1 MRGKKSV
8 KIIISIIGILAVGL
22 IGFQVLK
29 LQSSDVGKTQR
40 IIRTVKLE
48 GRRITM
54 SPFVEPTSETITN
67 TQPDPTNVESPEI
80 EAPRVP
86 EVVPSAESS
95 DAEIREFQ
103 AWLSSILM
111 EEDPLEEG
119 TEHGDS
125 NAKEAK
131 NDGIDYDLERSYI
144 KSTIE
149 NQWKSGFET
158 YDIDGYMSAI
168 WEDGFFYANDLGTP
182 GNLNNDIIFRGGQQE
197 REGALNM
204 FNTMEDIELDLYS
217 NGDVEFLSD
226 TLAIADYD
234 YNLKLVSSAH
244 GISYPSGRMIFILE
258 LRENGEWR
266 ILEWYDYATPD
277 P

>member
-1 MRGKKSV
+1 MKGKKNV
-8 KIIISIIGILAVGL
+8 KIIIGIIGVLAVGFV
-22 IGFQVLK
+22 GFQVLK
-29 LQSSDVGKTQR
+29 LRSPDVRRTQR
-40 IIRTVKLE
+40 IIKTIKLE
-48 GRRITM
+48 DRRITM
-54 SPFVEPTSETITN
+54 SPFVGPTSETITN

-80 EAPRVP
+80 EVPRVP
-86 EVVPSAESS
+86 KVVPSAESS

-119 TEHGDS
+119 TEQGDS
-125 NAKEAK
+125 NAKEGK
-131 NDGIDYDLERSYI
+131 NDGIDYDLERSHI

-149 NQWKSGFET
+149 NQWKSGFEA

-168 WEDGFFYANDLGTP
+168 WEDGFFYASDLGTP
-182 GNLNNDIIFRGGQQE
+182 ENLNDDIIFRGGQQE

-204 FNTMEDIELDLYS
+204 FNTMEDIELDLYR
-217 NGDVEFLSD
+217 NGDIEFLSD

-234 YNLKLVSSAH
+234 YSLKLVSPTH
-244 GISYPSGRMIFILE
+244 GTSYPSGRMIFIVE
-258 LRENGEWR
+258 LREGGEWR